1 MIRNLQRRYREILSA
16 ILNKD
21 EYITGNELA
30 GLCNISIRTI
40 RQDIKEINILLR
52 KYNME
57 IHSSVKK
64 GYFLNKENKTRL
76 KKDNIIRKVLDYE
89 YIMETPDLPMDRQVY
104 ILLKL
109 AAKEHIVVEELSEA
123 LYVSA
128 ATINN
133 DILCINK
140 WLKKDLNLGIS
151 YSLNKGITLK
161 AAENE
166 KRNMIS
172 WILSIKTNISTIAKY
187 WNYLFEEKDVITKAR
202 SIYHIVSAETK
213 KRDYYLSGH
222 SAQLLCYE
230 ILVAV
235 KRFQLGFYLNDADYI
250 HDELMP
256 VIRDMRE
263 KLEKE
268 LDVNLADIEW
278 LNLQRYFKSK
288 QFLSGTNIVN
298 LETAEAVYVI
308 NEFLHLLH
316 DKFKLDL
323 TLSTDHRYKL
333 LLYVAPMIHRLR
345 YRHCIANKISENLI
359 KRYKTEFKMTLLLA
373 KIIKMQ
379 LNLNMELNELTDVTI
394 HLVSMCGYIGK
405 YKLSTV
411 LVCDY
416 DESVVSFIKY
426 RIKNCFGEKIEIC
439 RVYDY
444 QEFMFEHEENLKMV
458 EFVISTSTIADITNL
473 PFVRINP
480 EVEQNDIDMISEYLE
495 NHKSKL

>member
-1 MIRNLQRRYREILSA
+1 
-16 ILNKD
+16 
-21 EYITGNELA
+21 
-30 GLCNISIRTI
+30 
-40 RQDIKEINILLR
+40 
-52 KYNME
+52 
-57 IHSSVKK
+57 
-64 GYFLNKENKTRL
+64 
-76 KKDNIIRKVLDYE
+76 
-89 YIMETPDLPMDRQVY
+89 
-104 ILLKL
+104 
-109 AAKEHIVVEELSEA
+109 
-123 LYVSA
+123 
-128 ATINN
+128 
-133 DILCINK
+133 
-140 WLKKDLNLGIS
+140 
-151 YSLNKGITLK
+151 
-161 AAENE
+161 
-166 KRNMIS
+166 
-172 WILSIKTNISTIAKY
+172 
-187 WNYLFEEKDVITKAR
+187 
-202 SIYHIVSAETK
+202 
-213 KRDYYLSGH
+213 
-222 SAQLLCYE
+222 
-230 ILVAV
+230 
-235 KRFQLGFYLNDADYI
+235 
-250 HDELMP
+250 
-256 VIRDMRE
+256 
-263 KLEKE
+263 
-268 LDVNLADIEW
+268 
-278 LNLQRYFKSK
+278 
-288 QFLSGTNIVN
+288 
-298 LETAEAVYVI
+298 VI